1 MTANKVSDS
10 RDLSE
15 LRSPCGRDIRAPS
28 NNEDSPSLVDQKN
41 HAQFLAWRLLF
52 LGVLALAGNS
62 FASAHQVKRER
73 EFAGTIN
80 KTIKIRMKL
89 SQDGNEIHGVYY
101 YEKVGK
107 ELQLNGSVSGE
118 QVTLKESDQNGNQ
131 TGIFKGRFVNAD
143 LIEGTWT
150 NTDGTKTFFFSVR
163 AGSSEPRTLA
173 SPSSVGGQYKRLNA
187 RGKLDYHSAEIDVQ
201 LLEDGRVRVQGD
213 ATWVGNPDTG
223 NVNTGQI
230 DGTFTLQD
238 NKVIYKDEGG
248 EYACRFTMTFARDFL
263 IVTEDN
269 GNCGGLNVSFDG
281 RYKKFGPPRFEKRD

>member
-1 MTANKVSDS
+1 MRDS
-10 RDLSE
+10 FPR
-15 LRSPCGRDIRAPS
+15 
-28 NNEDSPSLVDQKN
+28 
-41 HAQFLAWRLLF
+41 RLLL
-52 LGVLALAGNS
+52 LGVLALAANS
-62 FASAHQVKRER
+62 FASPHQLQRER

-89 SQDGNEIHGVYY
+89 SQDGNEIRGVYY

-107 ELQLNGSVSGE
+107 ELQLNGSVTGE

-131 TGIFKGRFVNAD
+131 TGIFKGHFVNPD

-150 NTDGTKTFFFSVR
+150 NTDGTKTFSFSVS
-163 AGSSEPRTLA
+163 ASSGEPRTLQ
-173 SPSSVGGQYKRLNA
+173 SPSSVEGQYKRLNA
-187 RGKLDYHSAEIDVQ
+187 RGKVDYHSAEIDIQ
-201 LLEDGRVRVQGD
+201 LLKDGRVRVQGD

-230 DGTFTLQD
+230 DGTFALQG
-238 NKVIYKDEGG
+238 NKVIYKDDGG
-248 EYACRFTMTFARDFL
+248 EYACRFTMTFVKDLL

-281 RYKKFGPPRFEKRD
+281 KYKKFGPPKFEKRD